1 MLAIWIILVI
11 SVGLEIYSFIVD
23 WLLDC
28 SEAKTELD
36 KLKLLI
42 FNCVFSKP
50 LLLLLLKP
58 EPESQMKEA
67 VVGWIAE
74 ARCSDE
80 NALKL
85 NGYENRECL
94 FALFCNLLVP

>member
-1 MLAIWIILVI
+1 MAESILLKDAIWIILVI
-11 SVGLEIYSFIVD
+11 SVGLEIYSIIVD

-50 LLLLLLKP
+50 LLSLLPKP
-58 EPESQMKEA
+58 EPEKSNQGICDRMDSRGKMF
-67 VVGWIAE
+67 W
-74 ARCSDE
+74 
-80 NALKL
+80 
-85 NGYENRECL
+85 
-94 FALFCNLLVP
+94 